1 MILETAVECVRVC
14 RVRGAR
20 QGATTQ
26 WANAHKAEQRRMAL
40 RAWCNRAHS
49 AVTQKMS
56 PSEEEIV
63 NVHAAFLKL
72 QAVNCCF

>member
-1 MILETAVECVRVC
+1 MILGTAVGCVRVC
-14 RVRGAR
+14 RARGAR

-26 WANAHKAEQRRMAL
+26 WTNAHKAEQRRMAP

-49 AVTQKMS
+49 AVTQKVS
-56 PSEEEIV
+56 SSEEEIV
-63 NVHAAFLKL
+63 NVHAAFLKS